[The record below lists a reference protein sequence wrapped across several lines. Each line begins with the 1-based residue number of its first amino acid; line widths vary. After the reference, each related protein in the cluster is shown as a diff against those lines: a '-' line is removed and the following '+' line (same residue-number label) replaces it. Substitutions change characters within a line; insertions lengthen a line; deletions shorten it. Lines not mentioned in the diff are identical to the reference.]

1 VLSAETR
8 RNITEQDGLH
18 AHLLKLIVIQ
28 ERLNIEL
35 VMKLPRKIVK
45 KFSSLAIVLSHSHSL
60 FNVVG
65 FVVAILVVFHL
76 IAR

>member
-1 VLSAETR
+1 MLSAETR

-35 VMKLPRKIVK
+35 VLSVISNEVTK
-45 KFSSLAIVLSHSHSL
+45 KNSKEVFLSGNSPES
-60 FNVVG
+60 
-65 FVVAILVVFHL
+65 
-76 IAR
+76 